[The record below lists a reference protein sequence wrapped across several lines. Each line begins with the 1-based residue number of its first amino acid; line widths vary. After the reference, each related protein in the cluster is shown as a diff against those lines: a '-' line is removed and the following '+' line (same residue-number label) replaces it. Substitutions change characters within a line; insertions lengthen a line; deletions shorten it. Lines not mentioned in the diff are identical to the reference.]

1 MTAQRYLSL
10 IFTDHD
16 QKIKLSNSMIS
27 MVIYYRMDDN
37 IETDKLT
44 DVLYLRLFDR
54 EFAEFSDTSL
64 QVILRSYCKWEN
76 NKYYKK
82 ESPNNEK

>member
-16 QKIKLSNSMIS
+16 QKIKLSNNRI
-27 MVIYYRMDDN
+27 N
-37 IETDKLT
+37 IETDEHT
-44 DVLYLRLFDR
+44 DVLYLRLFDG

-64 QVILRSYCKWEN
+64 EVILRSYCKWEN

>member
-1 MTAQRYLSL
+1 
-10 IFTDHD
+10 
-16 QKIKLSNSMIS
+16 
-27 MVIYYRMDDN
+27 MDNN
-37 IETDKLT
+37 IETDELT